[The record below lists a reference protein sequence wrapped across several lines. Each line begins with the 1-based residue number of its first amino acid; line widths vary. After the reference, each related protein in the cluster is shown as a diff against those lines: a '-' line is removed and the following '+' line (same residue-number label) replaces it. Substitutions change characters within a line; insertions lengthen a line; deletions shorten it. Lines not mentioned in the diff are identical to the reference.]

1 MDALILAGGENSR
14 IPFLKGFLEI
24 NGTKIIESNV
34 RLLKGIFNRV
44 LISTNSPELYFYL
57 GTLMVGDMIKH
68 RGPMAGIY
76 SALNVPD
83 VSDVFVIA
91 CDMPFINVILIQ
103 HIISKWDEKWDSVIP
118 VFDNRPQPLFGIYS
132 QKITGKIEDTIKKE
146 RMSLR
151 ELLKRINVLYIKEEE
166 VRSIDTEGKSFVN
179 INTMED
185 FKKEGGKLCLEHRI

>member
-34 RLLKGIFNRV
+34 RILKGIFKRV

-57 GTLMVGDMIKH
+57 GTLMVGDIIKH
-68 RGPMAGIY
+68 RGPMTGIN

-83 VSDVFVIA
+83 VSDVFVTA
-91 CDMPFINVILIQ
+91 CYMPFINVILIQ
-103 HIISKWDEKWDSVIP
+103 HMVNKWDEKWDAVIP
-118 VFDNRPQPLFGIYS
+118 LFDNRPQPLFGIYS
-132 QKITGKIEDTIKKE
+132 QKISGKIEDSIKKG
-146 RMSLR
+146 RKSLR
-151 ELLKRINVLYIKEEE
+151 ELLKRINVQYIKEEE

-179 INTMED
+179 INTIED
-185 FKKEGGKLCLEHRI
+185 FKREGGRLCLV

>member
-24 NGTKIIESNV
+24 NGAKIIESNV

-57 GTLMVGDMIKH
+57 GALMVGDIIKH
-68 RGPMAGIY
+68 RGPMTGIY
-76 SALNVPD
+76 SALNIPD
-83 VSDVFVIA
+83 VSDVFVTA
-91 CDMPFINVILIQ
+91 CDIPFVNVILIKYMVN
-103 HIISKWDEKWDSVIP
+103 KWDGKRDAIIP
-118 VFDNRPQPLFGIYS
+118 FFDNRPQPLFGIYS
-132 QKITGKIEDTIKKE
+132 QKITGKIEDSIKKG
-146 RMSLR
+146 RRSLR

-166 VRSIDTEGKSFVN
+166 VRSIDREGKSFVN

-185 FKKEGGKLCLEHRI
+185 FKREGGRLCLV

>member
-1 MDALILAGGENSR
+1 MDALILAGGENRR

-34 RLLKGIFNRV
+34 RLLRGIFNRV

-57 GTLMVGDMIKH
+57 GALMVGDIIKH
-68 RGPMAGIY
+68 KGPMTGIY

-83 VSDVFVIA
+83 VSDVFVTA

-103 HIISKWDEKWDSVIP
+103 HMVNKWDGKQDAVIP

-132 QKITGKIEDTIKKE
+132 QKVTGKIEDSIKNG
-146 RMSLR
+146 RRSLW

-166 VRSIDTEGKSFVN
+166 VRSIDREGKSFVN

-185 FKKEGGKLCLEHRI
+185 FKREGGRLCLV

>member
-44 LISTNSPELYFYL
+44 LISTNNPELYFYL
-57 GTLMVGDMIKH
+57 GTLMVGDIIKH
-68 RGPMAGIY
+68 RGPMTGIY

-83 VSDVFVIA
+83 VSDVFVTA

-103 HIISKWDEKWDSVIP
+103 HMINKWDGKQDAVIP
-118 VFDNRPQPLFGIYS
+118 VFDKRPQPLFGIYS
-132 QKITGKIEDTIKKE
+132 QKITGKIEDSIKNGRK
-146 RMSLR
+146 SLW

-166 VRSIDTEGKSFVN
+166 VRSIDSEGRSFVN

-185 FKKEGGKLCLEHRI
+185 FRREGGRLCLV

>member
-57 GTLMVGDMIKH
+57 GTLMVGDIIKH
-68 RGPMAGIY
+68 RGPMTGIY

-83 VSDVFVIA
+83 VSDVFVTA

-103 HIISKWDEKWDSVIP
+103 HMVNKWGEKWDAVIP
-118 VFDNRPQPLFGIYS
+118 LFDNRPQPLFGIYS
-132 QKITGKIEDTIKKE
+132 QKISGKIEDSIKKG
-146 RMSLR
+146 RKSLR

-185 FKKEGGKLCLEHRI
+185 FKREGGRLCLV

>member
-57 GTLMVGDMIKH
+57 GTLMVGDIIKH
-68 RGPMAGIY
+68 RGPMTGIY

-83 VSDVFVIA
+83 VSDVFVTA

-103 HIISKWDEKWDSVIP
+103 HMINKWDGKWDAVIP

-132 QKITGKIEDTIKKE
+132 QKISGKIEDSIKKG
-146 RMSLR
+146 RRSLR

-185 FKKEGGKLCLEHRI
+185 FKREGGRLCLV

>member
-1 MDALILAGGENSR
+1 MDALILAGGENRR
-14 IPFLKGFLEI
+14 IPLLKGFLEI

-44 LISTNSPELYFYL
+44 LISTNSPELYFHL
-57 GTLMVGDMIKH
+57 GALMVGDIIKH
-68 RGPMAGIY
+68 RGPMTGIY

-83 VSDVFVIA
+83 VSDVFVTA
-91 CDMPFINVILIQ
+91 CDMPFINVILIK
-103 HIISKWDEKWDSVIP
+103 HMINKWDGKWDSVIP

-132 QKITGKIEDTIKKE
+132 KKISGKIEDSTKKG
-146 RMSLR
+146 RRSLR

-166 VRSIDTEGKSFVN
+166 VRSIDTEGRSFVN

-185 FKKEGGKLCLEHRI
+185 FKREGGRLCLV

>member
-1 MDALILAGGENSR
+1 MDALILAGGENRR
-14 IPFLKGFLEI
+14 IPFLKGFLDI

-57 GTLMVGDMIKH
+57 GALMVGDVIKY
-68 RGPMAGIY
+68 RGPMTGIY

-83 VSDVFVIA
+83 VSDVFVTA

-103 HIISKWDEKWDSVIP
+103 HMINKWDGKWDSVIP

-132 QKITGKIEDTIKKE
+132 QKITGKIEDSIKKG
-146 RMSLR
+146 RSSLR

-185 FKKEGGKLCLEHRI
+185 FKREGGRLCLV